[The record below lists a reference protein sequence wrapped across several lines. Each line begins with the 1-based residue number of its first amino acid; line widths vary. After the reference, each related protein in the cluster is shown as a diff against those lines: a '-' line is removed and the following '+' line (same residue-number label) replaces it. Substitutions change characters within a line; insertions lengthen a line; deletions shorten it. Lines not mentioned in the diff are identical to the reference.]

1 MDNELQESKDA
12 VMQRHKEAPIH
23 KNVSTE
29 HNKQFSTNPT
39 PATSWAT
46 TTSGAESALFN
57 TELPAAEASGAE
69 NTQF

>member
-12 VMQRHKEAPIH
+12 VMQRHKEALIH
-23 KNVSTE
+23 KNVPTE

-46 TTSGAESALFN
+46 TTSGAESDPFQHRTALATRN
-57 TELPAAEASGAE
+57 GAKR
-69 NTQF
+69 